1 MNEQLE
7 ALYSAA
13 LELAQ
18 QALEE
23 DGEFPP
29 FALVQSDDDE
39 IEIVELEDGDDVNS
53 VDEAVEVLTR
63 RVRERF
69 ATEPPIRAAALCT
82 DVALERGP
90 DEPEAVTDAIC
101 AHLELK
107 GGESID
113 VLMPYV
119 LTDPDESE
127 GEEAIGGL
135 EFEEPFAVEAESYLF
150 PKQ

>member
-23 DGEFPP
+23 EGEFPP
-29 FALVQSDDDE
+29 FALVQAEDDE

-63 RVRERF
+63 RVRERL
-69 ATEPPIRAAALCT
+69 AAEPPVRAAALCT
-82 DVALERGP
+82 DVALEGRP
-90 DEPEAVTDAIC
+90 DEPDAVSDAIC

-107 GGESID
+107 GGETID

-127 GEEAIGGL
+127 GEDAVGEL
-135 EFEEPFAVEAESYLF
+135 EFEEPFAVEAEGYLF